1 MKSISVIREGLRHG
15 AVKYLLALCVTAASL
30 TLYLLATASAN
41 TDLFAQNYPLLLA
54 LNGVL
59 VACLALLLA
68 YQLWTLRRKLKARV
82 FGSQLTL
89 RLLLLFALIAVLP
102 GALVYAVSVQFVAKS
117 IESWFDVRVE
127 KALEGGLNL
136 GRSTLDNQLKE
147 LAKKADAMAFTLA
160 TRAPHDNFAALNT
173 LREQLGVQEAALF
186 NMRGEVLAFSAS
198 GNSSAF
204 MPGVPDPS
212 IFRQMRLQHSYS
224 VVESAPDQSLYLRV
238 VVPVN
243 MLNVSED
250 MRVLQLLQPVPP
262 ELARDAE
269 VVQTGQR
276 EYQELT
282 LARQGLRRL
291 YGLTLTLTLLL
302 ALLSALSLAFLL
314 SERLSAP
321 LSYLAEGTRA
331 VAQGDFSQRKFAVSN
346 DEFGL
351 LTQSFNMM
359 RQQLAEARE
368 SAERNQTQLANAHAY
383 LQGVLANL
391 SAGVL
396 AFDEEFRLRSFNR
409 SAGELL
415 GTDFSQL
422 AGAALEQWGAHVPQ
436 LEALAREVASKLHAN
451 FALDW
456 ETQIE
461 RARADGVQ
469 TLLVRGARLPA
480 GAGIGLVVVFD
491 DITHVLQ
498 AQRDAAWGEVARRLA
513 HEIKNPLTP
522 IQLSAERLQVKLAGK
537 LSGAAAEMLTR
548 STQTIINQVSALKRM
563 VDAFR
568 QYARM
573 PELALQQVDF
583 NTLLREIL
591 ILYEAGDLIGT
602 ELEPRLPPIL
612 GDPARLRQVI
622 HNLLQNAQDALTGID
637 QPRILVRS
645 ENADGVMRITITD
658 NGSGFP
664 EQLIRHAF
672 EPYMTTKPKGT
683 GLGLVIVK
691 KIIEEH
697 GGTVRLEN
705 VRPHGARVTLML
717 PFAEA
722 QRVEQKT
729 AASA

>member
-1 MKSISVIREGLRHG
+1 MKRRPSLFATLRRD
-15 AVKYLLALCVTAASL
+15 AVKYLLALCVAAAAF

-41 TDLFAQNYPLLLA
+41 TDLFARHYALLLG
-54 LNGVL
+54 LNGAL
-59 VACLALLLA
+59 VACLALLLG

-82 FGSQLTL
+82 FGSRLTL

-147 LAKKADAMAFTLA
+147 LVKKANAMAFTLA
-160 TRAPHDNFAALNT
+160 TKTSRDQFAMLNS
-173 LREQLGVQEAALF
+173 LREQLGVQEATLF
-186 NMRGEVLAFSAS
+186 TIRGEVIAFS
-198 GNSSAF
+198 GNTTTLI
-204 MPGVPDPS
+204 PGVPDPAVLL
-212 IFRQMRLQHSYS
+212 QLRLQRDYS
-224 VVESAPDQSLYLRV
+224 AVESTPDQGLYLRAL
-238 VVPVN
+238 VPVN
-243 MLNVSED
+243 MLDVSAD
-250 MRVLQLLQPVPP
+250 MRVLQLLQAVPP

-269 VVQTGQR
+269 IVQAGQR

-302 ALLSALSLAFLL
+302 ALLSALSLAFVL

-331 VAQGDFSQRKFAVSN
+331 VAQGDFSQREFAASH

-351 LTQSFNMM
+351 LTQSFNTM
-359 RQQLAEARE
+359 RQQLAEARAV
-368 SAERNQTQLANAHAY
+368 AERNQTQLAHAHAY

-396 AFDEEFRLRSFNR
+396 AFDEKLRLRSFNR

-422 AGAALEQWGAHVPQ
+422 TDTAPEQWHVPQ
-436 LEALAREVASKLHAN
+436 LEALAREIMDRLQATDAVE
-451 FALDW
+451 W

-461 RARADGVQ
+461 RARSDGVQ

-480 GAGIGLVVVFD
+480 DTGIGLVVVFD

-498 AQRDAAWGEVARRLA
+498 AQRDAAWSEVARRLA

-522 IQLSAERLQVKLAGK
+522 IQLAAERLQVKLAGK
-537 LSGAAAEMLTR
+537 LSGAAADMLSR
-548 STQTIINQVSALKRM
+548 STQTIVNQVSALKRM

-583 NTLLREIL
+583 NALLREVL
-591 ILYEAGDLIGT
+591 TLYEGGGVVRT
-602 ELEPRLPPIL
+602 ELEPRLPPIA

-622 HNLLQNAQDALTGID
+622 HNLLQNAQDALVGVE
-637 QPRILVRS
+637 QPRIVVRS
-645 ENADGVMRITITD
+645 ESAGNMLRITISD
-658 NGSGFP
+658 NGGGFP
-664 EQLIRHAF
+664 EPMMRHAF
-672 EPYMTTKPKGT
+672 EPYVTTKPKGT

-691 KIIEEH
+691 KIVEEH
-697 GGTVRLEN
+697 GGTVRVEN
-705 VRPHGARVTLML
+705 TPPHGACVTLLL
-717 PFAEA
+717 PFAAAHRAE
-722 QRVEQKT
+722 EKT

>member
-1 MKSISVIREGLRHG
+1 MKMLPAIRTALGNG
-15 AVKYLLALCVTAASL
+15 AVKYLLALCVVAAAL

-41 TDLFAQNYPLLLA
+41 TDLFAQNYTLLLA
-54 LNGVL
+54 LNGGL
-59 VACLALLLA
+59 VICLVLLLA
-68 YQLWTLRRKLKARV
+68 YQLWTLRRKLRAGV
-82 FGSQLTL
+82 FGSRLTL

-136 GRSTLDNQLKE
+136 GRSTLDNQLKD
-147 LAKKADAMAFTLA
+147 LVKKADAMAFSLA
-160 TRAPHDNFAALNT
+160 TRMSRDQFAMLNS
-173 LREQLGVQEAALF
+173 LREQFGVQEATLF
-186 NMRGEVLAFSAS
+186 TGRGEVIVFSGS
-198 GNSSAF
+198 TPTV
-204 MPGVPDPS
+204 MPGVPDS
-212 IFRQMRLQHSYS
+212 AVFRQLRLQRDYS
-224 VVESAPDQSLYLRV
+224 AVESTPDQGLYLRV
-238 VVPVN
+238 LVPVN
-243 MLNVSED
+243 MLSVSED
-250 MRVLQLLQPVPP
+250 VRVLQLLQPVPP

-269 VVQTGQR
+269 IVQTGQR
-276 EYQELT
+276 EYQELM

-314 SERLSAP
+314 SERLSTP

-331 VAQGDFSQRKFAVSN
+331 VAQGDFSQREFTASH
-346 DEFGL
+346 DELGM
-351 LTQSFNMM
+351 LTQSFNTM
-359 RQQLAEARE
+359 RQQLAEARGA
-368 SAERNQTQLANAHAY
+368 AERNQQQLADAHAY

-396 AFDEEFRLRSFNR
+396 AFDEQLRLRSFNR
-409 SAGELL
+409 SAGGLL
-415 GTDFSQL
+415 GTDFTQL
-422 AGAALEQWGAHVPQ
+422 AGATLEQWSGRAPQ
-436 LEALAREVASKLHAN
+436 LEALARKIAEKSRTGAASE
-451 FALDW
+451 W

-461 RARADGVQ
+461 RARDDGAQ

-480 GAGIGLVVVFD
+480 GSGTGLVVVFD

-522 IQLSAERLQVKLAGK
+522 IQLAAERLQVKLADK
-537 LSGAAAEMLTR
+537 LSGAAADMLAR
-548 STQTIINQVSALKRM
+548 STQTIVNQVSALKRM

-573 PELALQQVDF
+573 PELALQRVDI

-591 ILYEAGDLIGT
+591 TLYEAGGVIRT
-602 ELEPRLPPIL
+602 ELAADLPPIV

-622 HNLLQNAQDALTGID
+622 HNLLQNAQDALADAD
-637 QPRILVRS
+637 QPRIVVRS
-645 ENADGVMRITITD
+645 ESAEGALQITITD
-658 NGSGFP
+658 NGCGFP
-664 EQLIRHAF
+664 EQLMRHAF
-672 EPYMTTKPKGT
+672 EPYVTTKPKGT

-717 PFAEA
+717 PFAA
-722 QRVEQKT
+722 AHRVEHKT